1 MRGCQGD
8 HECGPGLMCRDF
20 ECLPRPCKPSP
31 CGCGGCTGGSSPWAT
46 TGQIADNMLKHE
58 NQSEDNSQLEEDQSN
73 MLDSDERTSSNHLLE
88 KPEIENQD
96 EPSGNTIEKHESV
109 KLGEIDDKMAKKASE
124 TRDNVE
130 SKAVKQNLGD
140 GELEREQVM

>member
-46 TGQIADNMLKHE
+46 TGQIADNMLKDE
-58 NQSEDNSQLEEDQSN
+58 NRSEENSQHEGDQSN
-73 MLDSDERTSSNHLLE
+73 MLDSEGAGNNNLIE

-109 KLGEIDDKMAKKASE
+109 KLGEVDDKMAKKASE
-124 TRDNVE
+124 IRDNVE